1 MLEAQ
6 SPPSKSALD
15 PYGAFVSRRPAGGT
29 KLGLG
34 EAAQRALAGTPRPE
48 VMEASAYEVEEAR
61 QACLACLE
69 ECDVL
74 LAPTLF
80 ILPPTPTTRYIVI
93 DGHRWPLRQVL
104 LSGTCFG
111 NVVGAPALKRAVCRS
126 FQFAA
131 DRTPRGGWVAIVN
144 RFRDAA
150 CRRRVDEIAT

>member
-34 EAAQRALAGTPRPE
+34 EAAQRALAGTLRPE

-80 ILPPTPTTRYIVI
+80 ILPPTPTTRYIVT
-93 DGHRWPLRQVL
+93 DGHRRPLRQVL

-111 NVVGAPALKRAVCRS
+111 NVVGGAPALSVPFADLFSLQLIARS
-126 FQFAA
+126 GA
-131 DRTPRGGWVAIVN
+131 DGSLLSIAPGMLPV
-144 RFRDAA
+144 
-150 CRRRVDEIAT
+150 VDELTKL